1 MGAKSK
7 LKIQKLPGIQPF
19 SKKYNRLMLRL
30 AQTVS
35 KKEVKSSGLKE
46 LYDDITPFLSK
57 YNSIKE
63 YINFKLLPL

>member
-1 MGAKSK
+1 MEAKSK

-35 KKEVKSSGLKE
+35 KKEVKSSDLKE
-46 LYDDITPFLSK
+46 LYDITPFLSK

>member
-1 MGAKSK
+1 MEAKSK
-7 LKIQKLPGIQPF
+7 LKIQKLPVIQPF

-35 KKEVKSSGLKE
+35 KKEVKSSDLKE
-46 LYDDITPFLSK
+46 LYDITPFLSK